1 MNLHRRSLLAAGAA
15 AVSAAPLAAFAQSD
29 KLLTQVIAGAQ
40 RSNENKIRD
49 KFRHPAETL
58 LFWGLK
64 PGATVVEIMP
74 GTGGYWTEI
83 LAPYLKATG
92 GKYIGTGARASRF
105 AEEDVFGKV
114 AFVPWGLNTATLVPA
129 GTADLVFTSRN
140 VHDWMWTPGMVDKA
154 MKDFYAALKPGGVL
168 GVEDHRADSRP
179 MVPEARDGYVATAY
193 MVGEVEKAGF
203 KLDGK
208 SEVNANP
215 KDTKDHPFG
224 VWTLPPTRRDSQPG
238 VTKPADFNPAKYEA
252 IGESDRMTLRFKKA

>member
-1 MNLHRRSLLAAGAA
+1 MNLHRRSIIAGAA
-15 AVSAAPLAAFAQSD
+15 ALSAAPLAALAQTD
-29 KLLTQVIAGAQ
+29 KLLTEVIAGPQ

-64 PGATVVEIMP
+64 PGITVVEIMP

-92 GKYIGTGARASRF
+92 GKYIGTGTRASRF

-114 AFVPWGLNTATLVPA
+114 AFVPWGLNTGALVPA

-154 MKDFYAALKPGGVL
+154 MKDFHAALKPGGVL

-179 MVPEARDGYVATAY
+179 MVPEARDGYVATAIWSARSRRPASSSTPSRRSTPTPRTPRTIPS
-193 MVGEVEKAGF
+193 VSGPCRRRAATI
-203 KLDGK
+203 
-208 SEVNANP
+208 SPARP
-215 KDTKDHPFG
+215 SPQTS
-224 VWTLPPTRRDSQPG
+224 TRRNTRRSARA
-238 VTKPADFNPAKYEA
+238 TA
-252 IGESDRMTLRFKKA
+252 